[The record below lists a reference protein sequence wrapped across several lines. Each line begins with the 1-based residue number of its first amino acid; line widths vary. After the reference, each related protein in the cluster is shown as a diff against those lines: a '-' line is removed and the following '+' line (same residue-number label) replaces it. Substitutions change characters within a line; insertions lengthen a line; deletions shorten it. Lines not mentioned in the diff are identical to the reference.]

1 MLLDLCY
8 WQVSIVAGWDV
19 KDLPVD
25 VLSNYWLEM
34 RDRELAKINY
44 LNHSA
49 ALNVAAK
56 NTKEGKTI
64 EVGGWLPFK
73 IDDSSDSVNI
83 PIATMRLL
91 KLLRDKRGLPMKMVQ
106 DLYKNKILVD

>member
-8 WQVSIVAGWDV
+8 WHVSIVAGWDV

-25 VLSNYWLEM
+25 ALSNYWIEM

-56 NTKEGKTI
+56 GTKEGKLI
-64 EVGGWLPFK
+64 EVGAWLPFK
-73 IDDSSDSVNI
+73 LDDSTDSI
-83 PIATMRLL
+83 DISAATIRLL
-91 KLLRDKRGLPMKMVQ
+91 KLLRDKRELPMKMIQ